1 MASITDRIKVN
12 LGISHDE
19 LNDEIE
25 ARIATGRRELAR
37 IGVTEEMANSEDEL
51 VTDGLID
58 FVCMRMASD
67 EKERALWERAW
78 DITSTALKD
87 TSAYY
92 EESE

>member
-1 MASITDRIKVN
+1 MAKRY
-12 LGISHDE
+12 
-19 LNDEIE
+19 
-25 ARIATGRRELAR
+25 
-37 IGVTEEMANSEDEL
+37 DEL